1 MLIVRRVPR
10 GAALSGGACLLAVCV
25 HVAACSEVPAAKNAP
40 PAPVASA
47 ASNTTATSV
56 VTGQAAPSS
65 IIELEPMGVD
75 LPQPEGPV
83 IMDQYGKAFVP
94 ETLHARAGQTVEFR
108 NSEDIDHNIQ
118 VLRRPTGTTVMN
130 ESGSQGEIF
139 RRTFEPGVYDVICDV
154 HPGMRGIIIA
164 SRSPY
169 VAIADDRG
177 RFELTSIPPGRYTV
191 RVTDRGGVKTQ
202 MVDVQA
208 PRTSVPAER

>member
-1 MLIVRRVPR
+1 MIRQVPR
-10 GAALSGGACLLAVCV
+10 RAALSGACVLAVCV
-25 HVAACSEVPAAKNAP
+25 HVTACSEVPTAKNAP
-40 PAPVASA
+40 GAPAASA
-47 ASNTTATSV
+47 ASNTDATSV
-56 VTGQAAPSS
+56 VSGQTGPSS
-65 IIELEPMGVD
+65 IVELEPMGMDV
-75 LPQPEGPV
+75 PQPEGPV

-94 ETLHARAGQTVEFR
+94 ETLYARAGQTVEFR

-118 VLRRPTGTTVMN
+118 VLRRPTGVTVMN

-169 VAIADDRG
+169 VSIADERG
-177 RFELTSIPPGRYTV
+177 RFVLTSIPPGRYTL

-202 MVDVQA
+202 ALEVRA
-208 PRTSVPAER
+208 PLTAVPPSDR

>member
-75 LPQPEGPV
+75 LPQPEGPD
-83 IMDQYGKAFVP
+83 IMDQ
-94 ETLHARAGQTVEFR
+94 
-108 NSEDIDHNIQ
+108 
-118 VLRRPTGTTVMN
+118 
-130 ESGSQGEIF
+130 
-139 RRTFEPGVYDVICDV
+139 
-154 HPGMRGIIIA
+154 
-164 SRSPY
+164 
-169 VAIADDRG
+169 
-177 RFELTSIPPGRYTV
+177 
-191 RVTDRGGVKTQ
+191 
-202 MVDVQA
+202 
-208 PRTSVPAER
+208 